1 MCIRSSTKLRALNRN
16 RYQTRPC
23 SGVGLRLMSFDGGG
37 KAAGGIGRYKKRP
50 VAMGGH
56 EQWARYGGAARL
68 DHRIGGMVG

>member
-1 MCIRSSTKLRALNRN
+1 
-16 RYQTRPC
+16 
-23 SGVGLRLMSFDGGG
+23 MSFDGGG